1 MQGVQT
7 VQQPLP
13 QAMQWQTVAP
23 PVVPTE
29 TQTSAEPRRGFP
41 ARRSTGFIQAILGL
55 ALLICGIVVIAVD
68 FPEVNYDTRSYNR
81 NTVEGI
87 DRRDK
92 QAWCIWIGVAVIFNS
107 VCGIF
112 SKKNQTLIS
121 LYMAFSITVC
131 VISGIGLIPVS
142 ISLGKSNRIRAV
154 LQDDSGSS
162 YDDPCKPYRY
172 GSSYYTTPKNLSQLE
187 RECIKDTLSAAR
199 LHLAMHCIMLT
210 CLLAEF
216 VVAIIGASSTCSG
229 LDCCNSTP
237 RQHMMYYQTQVP
249 QFQSPSPFIVQN
261 GPPPPYPGQLAP
273 YPVIQTTGHALPSG
287 GLPQQVVVPP
297 VSQPPPAYQPSPVS
311 QPPPVYQPPLASQQ
325 PPPVSQPPSSGMYLT
340 PDVREGATAPVQAD
354 DDSTYLQPNATY
366 ERAIHS
372 PGNQQEYSYA
382 DPQYRPAPPPD
393 DPSNNRADNEDD
405 SYVTINN

>member
-112 SKKNQTLIS
+112 SKKNQTL
-121 LYMAFSITVC
+121 
-131 VISGIGLIPVS
+131 
-142 ISLGKSNRIRAV
+142 
-154 LQDDSGSS
+154 
-162 YDDPCKPYRY
+162 
-172 GSSYYTTPKNLSQLE
+172 
-187 RECIKDTLSAAR
+187 TLSAAR